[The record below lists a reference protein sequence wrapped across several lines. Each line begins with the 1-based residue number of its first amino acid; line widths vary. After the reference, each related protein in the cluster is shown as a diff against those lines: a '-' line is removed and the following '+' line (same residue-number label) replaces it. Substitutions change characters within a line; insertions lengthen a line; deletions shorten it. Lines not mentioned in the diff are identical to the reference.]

1 MSRATPKQNDKL
13 RSQEIPVL
21 RMPSSWV
28 YLIDD
33 GSDDSFEG
41 MLSLIEL
48 FSSRTMLPVAS
59 HVLQLIGLV
68 LNSSCSLRSHTLN
81 FHQDPTV
88 HTAARVASR
97 AMSILR
103 SLIQT
108 CGPGTVLCCLPGHK
122 SNSES
127 DPSHMADL
135 EATKSTKN
143 LDCGEN
149 LVLKRLTSASNV
161 WEILSANL
169 ETASSTSS
177 NLGKLAIIR
186 LGGWDLL
193 ELLVQAW
200 ELDSEKQRSTKR
212 TLGGTVTQASNSID
226 AISFSPHLLRQFSLL
241 SFGGRRIDPRVL
253 DIIFEPFS
261 QRASEEKS
269 YPWGN
274 SINSAD
280 RARKLALRLL
290 SLLQDLDSNGLFD
303 LGRLRQDTVIKMRML
318 QTDSFNLFVDM
329 LPFERKKYNAQLL
342 LLYLEAVT
350 RPSNSTDLKP
360 LKDTSKQGK
369 SNGSNGSL
377 SSFLSVNKSG
387 LRRNLS
393 QNSLV
398 LDQQGQIKSSSSNFN
413 EFPTAAYI
421 VEKIFSRLLT
431 EIPNS
436 EKNESSKVD
445 VEVIAVEDEE
455 EEEEELKR
463 MKLKAD
469 IIEADLRYTNVLNK
483 LINLLDKIYDENG
496 KKTDETETKD
506 WMKAIVNCEI
516 EGHEKNKL
524 RNVLIGTNRKTII
537 NYSNKFS
544 VQNGSKNKRNDK
556 GTNGGT
562 LNELSSEDDLGLKE
576 KRPTRIEELQDL
588 ETELNYSRLK
598 LDRTLNCLEIKYCQ
612 KKITI

>member
-290 SLLQDLDSNGLFD
+290 SL
-303 LGRLRQDTVIKMRML
+303 
-318 QTDSFNLFVDM
+318 M